1 MFPFL
6 VRERY
11 HNIDANYKLTLI
23 RFVFSLGVA
32 AVGTVWSLYMHHIGF
47 SDSAIGYITGVAVLL
62 SLVVSLAN
70 TPIIEF
76 FRPRRVFVFSLLLY
90 TVSYLL
96 IALSTNKILFIV
108 VAGVIAMAT
117 ALRKGSF
124 AILFRD
130 TTSRELLPQREGLM
144 FALANLGWFVMPV
157 FAGLL
162 LVSYGFTTIFMI
174 ATGMF
179 VVSILM
185 LLFSEVMYKRKE
197 FNHIDGNVFKNIKQY
212 FVRPEMA
219 YPYAVRFGMNVI
231 NGFVVIYLPIFLFEK
246 GISPVYI
253 GAMIS
258 LMALIHALFEFK
270 IGRVVETRPL
280 KSFFVFGFVSMA
292 VLLVGANFVQNAY
305 ILMMLIPLSG
315 VATLFI
321 EPLQDTFFFSLVRKS
336 DDEERLY
343 PIYSTANQFGGFV
356 AKALPA
362 TVLLFAPERFAYL
375 SIALVL
381 VGIAFMIANM
391 KEKHI
396 HEMAATR

>member
-32 AVGTVWSLYMHHIGF
+32 AAGTTWSLYMHHIGF
-47 SDSAIGYITGVAVLL
+47 SNSEIGYITGIAVLL
-62 SLVVSLAN
+62 SLAVSLAN
-70 TPIIEF
+70 TPILEL
-76 FRPRRVFVFSLLLY
+76 FRPRRVLVFSLFLY
-90 TVSYLL
+90 AVSYLL
-96 IALSTNKILFIV
+96 IAFSTNHVLFIV
-108 VAGVIAMAT
+108 VAGVIAMTT

-130 TTSRELLPQREGLM
+130 TVSREQLPQREGLM

-157 FAGLL
+157 FAGLVL
-162 LVSYGFTTIFMI
+162 ARYGFTTIFLM
-174 ATGMF
+174 TVVMF
-179 VVSILM
+179 TVSILM
-185 LLFSEVMYKRKE
+185 LLFSDMLYARKK
-197 FNHIDGNVFKNIKQY
+197 FKHIDGNIIRNIKQY
-212 FVRPEMA
+212 LKRTEML
-219 YPYAVRFGMNVI
+219 YPYAIRFGMNVI

-258 LMALIHALFEFK
+258 TMALVHALFEFK
-270 IGRVVETRPL
+270 IGRIAEHHTL
-280 KSFFVFGFVSMA
+280 KPFFIFGFLMMS
-292 VLLVGANFVQNAY
+292 VLLIGANFVQNPY
-305 ILMMLIPLSG
+305 ILMTLIPLAG

-321 EPLQDTFFFSLVRKS
+321 EPLQDTFFFSLVRKAE
-336 DDEERLY
+336 DEERLY
-343 PIYSTANQFGGFV
+343 PVYSTANQLGGFV

-375 SIALVL
+375 SVAFVL
-381 VGIAFMIANM
+381 VGIVYMISHMN
-391 KEKHI
+391 EV
-396 HEMAATR
+396 EMYKLAV